1 MTRPVSNMQLRDMM
15 ISEIRDG
22 LLVHKNCR
30 EVAFQEAVICLLFEV
45 IFSNL
50 QAMGIHHMY
59 INE

>member
-1 MTRPVSNMQLRDMM
+1 M

-22 LLVHKNCR
+22 LLVHKNCW